1 MGWDLEWQFD
11 HKTMSVSTPAE
22 AMVAQIDSFF
32 EQNRTKKQDHLILL
46 AHDQVYKKSEE
57 SFQLRQFF
65 HLLKKKE
72 DYEFVW
78 ATAYPGAASTSDTAK
93 VKPYQP

>member
-46 AHDQVYKKSEE
+46 AHDQVYKKARSLFNCG
-57 SFQLRQFF
+57 SFFTY
-65 HLLKKKE
+65 LKKKKITNL
-72 DYEFVW
+72 YGLPLIL
-78 ATAYPGAASTSDTAK
+78 A
-93 VKPYQP
+93 QPAQAIRLK